1 MLSPPLENSRVVAPP
16 APIERSGRFD
26 FIDAAKAIGIVLVV
40 LGHAPG
46 APSGVVTLIYS
57 LHMPLFFFLSGF
69 LMSPARADAPLR
81 TTIVRTGRALLVPYA
96 FFFAVS
102 LVYWL
107 ATRDLGARAA
117 KFAGLQTSDALH
129 GVVTGLSGELFI
141 NPVLWFFPCL
151 FVCQLLY
158 AVVRRV
164 FDARG
169 ALAVLAVFAL
179 ALLAFT
185 LPWTLRWPWGLDIA
199 WIAAVFYAAGHWWR
213 VSGWSPRLSGPAEWL
228 AAVVVIAAWLAMAGT
243 QGRVDLAQANF
254 GNLPLLFV
262 PCAAA
267 GIVLVLAAARSLPA
281 SGALRWLSDNS
292 LVIFPLHP
300 LLINA
305 ASGAAKG
312 LGAGPYGPLAWVLLS
327 AWALAA
333 CVPIAWMLRRFVP
346 EVLGAPRLALTTS
359 RGAA

>member
-1 MLSPPLENSRVVAPP
+1 
-16 APIERSGRFD
+16 
-26 FIDAAKAIGIVLVV
+26 
-40 LGHAPG
+40 
-46 APSGVVTLIYS
+46 
-57 LHMPLFFFLSGF
+57 
-69 LMSPARADAPLR
+69 
-81 TTIVRTGRALLVPYA
+81 
-96 FFFAVS
+96 
-102 LVYWL
+102 
-107 ATRDLGARAA
+107 
-117 KFAGLQTSDALH
+117 
-129 GVVTGLSGELFI
+129 
-141 NPVLWFFPCL
+141 
-151 FVCQLLY
+151 
-158 AVVRRV
+158 
-164 FDARG
+164 
-169 ALAVLAVFAL
+169 
-179 ALLAFT
+179 
-185 LPWTLRWPWGLDIA
+185 
-199 WIAAVFYAAGHWWR
+199 
-213 VSGWSPRLSGPAEWL
+213 
-228 AAVVVIAAWLAMAGT
+228 MAGT